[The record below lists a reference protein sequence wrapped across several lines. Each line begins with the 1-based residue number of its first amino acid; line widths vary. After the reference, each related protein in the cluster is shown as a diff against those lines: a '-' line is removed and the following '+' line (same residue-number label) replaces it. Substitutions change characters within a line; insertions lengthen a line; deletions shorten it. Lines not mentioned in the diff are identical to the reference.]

1 MGFLKFLLSRV
12 FLKHF
17 SIAALVL
24 MLFLFVTVW
33 ALDFYTQHGK
43 EIEVPA
49 LTGVNLEELKSSELN
64 DLFRFVVIDSV
75 YDDHFNKGEIV
86 LQDPIQGSK
95 VKKGRKIYLTTVATQ
110 PEMITMPDLVDLSLR
125 QALNELRAS
134 GLKLE
139 KLSYITYFAK
149 NAVLAQLIQ
158 GDTVPTG
165 TKILKGTPVELVLGK
180 GLQNDQTNVPFLI
193 GMTEQEALRLINH
206 SSLNVG
212 YLNYDDGRDKL
223 HSRVYEQQPPGTDG
237 RMAEYGAYID
247 LWFKSDINF
256 NFDSLVESIL
266 SPPDTLEVEE
276 IINEEL

>member
-17 SIAALVL
+17 SIAVLAL
-24 MLFLFVTVW
+24 MLIIVVIIW

-49 LTGVNLEELKSSELN
+49 LTGVNLEELKNSEMN

-86 LQDPIQGSK
+86 LQDPMQGAK

-110 PEMITMPDLVDLSLR
+110 PEMVTMPDLVDLSLR
-125 QALNELRAS
+125 QALNELKAS
-134 GLKLE
+134 GLKLD
-139 KLSYITYFAK
+139 KLNYISYFAK

-158 GDTVPTG
+158 GDTMPAG
-165 TKILKGTPVELVLGK
+165 TKVLKGTPVELILGK
-180 GLQNDQTNVPFLI
+180 GLQNDQTTVPFLI
-193 GMTEQEALRLINH
+193 GMTEQEALRLINL

-212 YLNYDDGRDKL
+212 YLTYDDGRDKL
-223 HSRVYEQQPPGTDG
+223 HSRVYQQQPPGTDG
-237 RMAEYGAYID
+237 QKAAYGAHID
-247 LWFKSDINF
+247 LWFKSDIF
-256 NFDSLVESIL
+256 FDFDSLVESIL
-266 SPPDTLEVEE
+266 SPPDSLEMEE
-276 IINEEL
+276 IMNEAL